1 MFILRAIAA
10 VILTL
15 CLGLSAGAQ
24 TYPDYTST
32 TVNDFAGLLPPG
44 EERALSDRLAQLE
57 RETGVEMTVVTLP
70 SQNAYAP
77 GMTLEAFAT
86 GLFNHWGVGKAA
98 TNDGVMVLILL
109 DDRAMR
115 LELGLAYGWD
125 WDRVAQS
132 VLDDAFLP
140 AFRAGDYPRGIR
152 QGTEATIERIVMPF
166 REGRPAPDLQDA
178 PQGDDLGPAAILAGF
193 VATILALVARRRIAD
208 AVVRFRRC
216 PNCGER
222 ALTARRR
229 TVRAATRLRSGE
241 GQRVLECAQCGHKSR
256 STYII
261 PRIRQTTSSGG
272 SFGGGRSGGGGASG
286 RW

>member
-166 REGRPAPDLQDA
+166 REGRPVPAPSTSEDGGGGVLA
-178 PQGDDLGPAAILAGF
+178 FLAFFGFALILA
-193 VATILALVARRRIAD
+193 ARRWLGD
-208 AVVRFRRC
+208 QLVRLRAC
-216 PNCGER
+216 PNCGAR
-222 ALTARRR
+222 ALSRNR
-229 TVRAATRLRSGE
+229 TTLASATRSAAGRGELVVRCDNCGYENRSTFTIPRLRS
-241 GQRVLECAQCGHKSR
+241 S
-256 STYII
+256 
-261 PRIRQTTSSGG
+261 SSGG